1 MTTWREVKT
10 LLVQPPSARRQHVRA
25 DEYARLCSIIIIIIT
40 IVVIFHITVAVIS
53 DISRLRK
60 NDKPSFGRCYP
71 WLHPLSSCMSS
82 VTSDMLIVFTYLLT
96 YLLADRAHRLC
107 DRDGRSVDHVQ
118 SSAARREL
126 SMLHALAS
134 RPVSTCINCNDV
146 AARDLRSSSH
156 TARMSTSSNTV
167 VAPSAAGHFPPP
179 NTSPSTYSLA
189 LPLLKCEKFVNPIPN
204 VNLDPPPNLISLL
217 FYVYAMVRS
226 GMSHGNVQSHGNVPW
241 SCPRK
246 MSGSRLQNAVVES
259 GRLCWQIYTSSS
271 VFLLPDCMT
280 TRRCFDRQ
288 IKLITSVSLYSVTLC
303 RCYKTHMEFNGS
315 NVIQSEY
322 ALIILPHNTS
332 AHSIRHVL
340 FGNFLYL
347 ANATFIH
354 L

>member
-10 LLVQPPSARRQHVRA
+10 SLVQPPSARRQHVRA

-167 VAPSAAGHFPPP
+167 VAPSAAGHFPPRI
-179 NTSPSTYSLA
+179 
-189 LPLLKCEKFVNPIPN
+189 LPLQHIPSLYHYLN
-204 VNLDPPPNLISLL
+204 AKNLLTL
-217 FYVYAMVRS
+217 FLTLTWTLPLTWYHYYFTFTQWYGVECPMGMS
-226 GMSHGNVQSHGNVPW
+226 SPMGMSHEAVPGK
-241 SCPRK
+241 CPDLASK
-246 MSGSRLQNAVVES
+246 MP
-259 GRLCWQIYTSSS
+259 W
-271 VFLLPDCMT
+271 
-280 TRRCFDRQ
+280 
-288 IKLITSVSLYSVTLC
+288 
-303 RCYKTHMEFNGS
+303 
-315 NVIQSEY
+315 
-322 ALIILPHNTS
+322 
-332 AHSIRHVL
+332 
-340 FGNFLYL
+340 
-347 ANATFIH
+347 
-354 L
+354 